1 MILVIEMNI
10 NLEYYKIFYY
20 IAKNKNI
27 TKAATE
33 LNISQPAISRMLKT
47 LENQLNCVL
56 FIRQKRGVILTKEG
70 KELYNQIS
78 NNIFEII
85 NAENNFKK
93 ITKNHSIKICT
104 DSNILNYLIYNN
116 KININELNSNII
128 FYDIN
133 GLSNGF
139 NSLNN
144 SLINNLIDC
153 AIITENNNFKFD
165 ESLEFKKIADLHI
178 CLASFNDFEEI
189 SNINNCTFILQDK
202 NSRFGNIT
210 NNYIE
215 KSHLNFNKS
224 IVVDNYENI
233 LPLLQLENTVGFIIK
248 ELIPNN
254 IKFNIISKEDDFPTI
269 PIGILYNKNNKN
281 LIDRLI

>member
-1 MILVIEMNI
+1 MNI

-27 TKAATE
+27 TKAANE

-47 LENQLNCVL
+47 LESQLNCIL
-56 FIRQKRGVILTKEG
+56 FIRQKKGVILTKEG

-85 NAENNFKK
+85 NTENNFKK
-93 ITKNHSIKICT
+93 ITKNYSIKICT
-104 DSNILNYLIYNN
+104 DSNILNYLIYNKKIDIN
-116 KININELNSNII
+116 KLDSNIV

-133 GLSNGF
+133 GLPNGF
-139 NSLNN
+139 NSLND
-144 SLINNLIDC
+144 SLVNNLIEC

-178 CLASFNDFEEI
+178 CLASFNNFEEI
-189 SNINNCTFILQDK
+189 SDINNCAFILQDK
-202 NSRFGNIT
+202 NSRFGNIV

-215 KSHLNFNKS
+215 KNNINFNKS

-233 LPLLQLENTVGFIIK
+233 LPFLQLKNTAGFIIK
-248 ELIPNN
+248 ELVPNN
-254 IKFNIISKEDDFPTI
+254 TKFDIISKEDHFPTI